1 MTTRVAL
8 RFRLKAWGTPQKPP
22 TSFCLFYF
30 GRNNTTKGPVY
41 VSPEGAERCVAKWKA
56 RKIELAADYEHS
68 VLAPTPEGAP
78 ASAWFDLAVGADGL
92 YAVNV
97 RWSER
102 SQGYFLKGEYRYHS
116 PFVELESDAQG
127 KQWVVGLINFALTN
141 WPATDAQRPL
151 VARAF
156 AATGR
161 RTLTMLAP
169 EKLKEVIDAL
179 GKTSLSEEEQAE
191 LVKVC
196 ASGEAMPKEAPEE
209 EMPEDMP
216 AGDTDPTLAAS
227 AVTAERA
234 EQFSAMTKRLAVLE
248 AKDKK
253 REAEE
258 RAALFADFKGRG
270 KLRFTTEEK
279 ARRILAL
286 GVQSFRDAY
295 EDIGDLEQPAPKLT
309 ASLPTAKI
317 GEALEAASQKT
328 GAPVVNAEKA
338 IPVEAIRKYMREN
351 NVTAAKAH
359 VALSR
364 AAK

>member
-41 VSPEGAERCVAKWKA
+41 VSREGAERCVAKWKA

-78 ASAWFDLAVGADGL
+78 ASAWFDLAVGEDGL

-116 PFVELESDAQG
+116 PFVELEADSQG

-156 AATGR
+156 TASGR

-196 ASGEAMPKEAPEE
+196 ASGEAMPPEE
-209 EMPEDMP
+209 EEALPEEDMP
-216 AGDTDPTLAAS
+216 AGDAPADLAAS
-227 AVTAERA
+227 IKTARA
-234 EQFSAMTKRLAVLE
+234 DQFTAMARRLAELE
-248 AKDKK
+248 AKEKT
-253 REAEE
+253 REASE
-258 RAALFADFKGRG
+258 RDALFADFKGRG
-270 KLRFTTEEK
+270 KLRFAVEDK
-279 ARRILAL
+279 ARKLLDTHGAEA
-286 GVQSFRDAY
+286 FKAAY
-295 EDIGDLEQPAPKLT
+295 GDVPSPEQPAPKQT

-338 IPVEAIRKYMREN
+338 IPVPQIQAYMREHK
-351 NVTAAKAH
+351 VTAAKAAT
-359 VALSR
+359 ALSR
-364 AAK
+364 AK